1 MKKITIDEM
10 KQHIIS
16 VLPDNVTL
24 IDFSYDAKCFGNI
37 IAQIKKRGKTHTF
50 IADRGE
56 IWHNKTV
63 LCDSSYQCR
72 EKEDTF
78 SKLLQ
83 MISKEMNK

>member
-37 IAQIKKRGKTHTF
+37 IAQIKNAEKLTPLLLIGVRYGTTKQCCVIVLINVEKKRILSQNYFK
-50 IADRGE
+50 
-56 IWHNKTV
+56 
-63 LCDSSYQCR
+63 
-72 EKEDTF
+72 
-78 SKLLQ
+78 
-83 MISKEMNK
+83 